1 MHARAA
7 IALALL
13 GGALAA
19 ACGQRGATMEAA
31 APDWVVRTRAPRATS
46 TDERAPLLV
55 LLHGIGT
62 DENDL
67 FPIADLLD
75 PRFQVVSLRAPGT
88 YVMGHSWFHI
98 DFEPNGTVVPDVPG
112 ARRTLADL
120 QRWLAAAPARF
131 GTDPARTVLLG
142 FSQGAMMSLG
152 IVRTAP
158 EQVAAVVALSG
169 RAPGELFPASA
180 PPDAVAAVPL
190 FVGHGLYDD
199 VLPIAHGRATQEA
212 FAGSA
217 DVTYREYP
225 VAHGITDA
233 ELRDVAAWLTARL
246 DRPR

>member
-1 MHARAA
+1 VHARAA
-7 IALALL
+7 IALVL
-13 GGALAA
+13 GAALAS
-19 ACGQRGATMEAA
+19 ACGTGGATMEAA
-31 APDWVVRTRAPRATS
+31 APDWVVRTRAPRAT
-46 TDERAPLLV
+46 TPGKQPPLLV

-67 FPIADLLD
+67 YPIGDVLD
-75 PRFQVVSLRAPGT
+75 PRFQVASLRAPGT

-98 DFEPNGTVVPDVPG
+98 DFLPGGRVVPDVAG

-120 QRWLAAAPARF
+120 QRWIAAAPARF
-131 GTDPARTVLLG
+131 GTDPQRTVLLG

-158 EQVAAVVALSG
+158 ELVHAVVALSG
-169 RAPGELFPASA
+169 RAPGDLFPRTA
-180 PPDAVAAVPL
+180 PADAVAAVPL
-190 FVGHGLYDD
+190 FIGHGLYDD
-199 VLPIAHGRATQEA
+199 VLPIAHGRETAQA
-212 FAGSA
+212 FADSA

-233 ELRDVAAWLTARL
+233 ELRDVAAWLSAQL